1 MTALTRARASA
12 QQAAQPPSELSGSMT
27 LDELAVWAAGQADGL
42 AAKFGL
48 QSDGETFLSRQCI
61 KLGEEAGELQGAV
74 LAFLNYQREH
84 KINDFTTEGL
94 GAEVADVMICAAI
107 LAARTGVDLGSAL
120 TQKIEKVS
128 RFV

>member
-1 MTALTRARASA
+1 MTAPTRAGASTEQGA
-12 QQAAQPPSELSGSMT
+12 RPPRELTDSMT
-27 LDELAVWAAGQADGL
+27 LDEFGIWAARQADGL

-48 QSDGETFLSRQCI
+48 QGDGEAFLSRQCI

-84 KINDFTTEGL
+84 KISDFTTEGL
-94 GAEVADVMICAAI
+94 GTEVADVMICAAI
-107 LAARTGVDLGSAL
+107 LAARTGVDLGAAL

-128 RFV
+128 RYV